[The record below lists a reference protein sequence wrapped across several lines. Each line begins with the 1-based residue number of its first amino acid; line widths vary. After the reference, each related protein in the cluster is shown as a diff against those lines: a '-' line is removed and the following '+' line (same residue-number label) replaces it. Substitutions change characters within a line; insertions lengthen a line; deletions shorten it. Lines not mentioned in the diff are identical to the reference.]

1 MTKKNNRIF
10 NPDNTIV
17 YTLSIGQTEGL
28 NEQPFIN
35 KSNFKKVCLTD
46 DYNLKSSD
54 WEIVNINRILP
65 QDQYRSQRNLKIRP
79 HLIFPEYQY
88 SFYFDNT
95 IVLKKTPEDFIKE
108 IFSRFNFKED
118 DPFFIL
124 PRHSFR
130 DTLIDEF
137 HECYAQR
144 LDTDVRFFDQIYDY
158 LLTNIELLYQK
169 PFATGILLRNHMN
182 KKLINFSEIW
192 FSHIVKYTRRD
203 QLSILHSA
211 EQAKFKLNGFDFDMH
226 SSDFHKYPVV
236 KNERLFR
243 STADNLYELPSDFF
257 DKIVKKIYSKNVNN
271 QLIFKKIREDAY
283 EHKLSMEKLR
293 LSIEKLSEENYLL
306 KKENKLIKNS
316 IRDLENSN
324 IWKYSSFL
332 RKIMDRLKRIL

>member
-46 DYNLKSSD
+46 DYSLKSSD

-137 HECYAQR
+137 HECYSQR

-203 QLSILHSA
+203 QLSLLYSA
-211 EQAKFKLNGFDFDMH
+211 HQARINIFGFNIDNRKSEYH
-226 SSDFHKYPVV
+226 IWPVEL
-236 KNERLFR
+236 KKRNKKCEDNKIEL
-243 STADNLYELPSDFF
+243 STF
-257 DKIVKKIYSKNVNN
+257 KIYEKT
-271 QLIFKKIREDAY
+271 
-283 EHKLSMEKLR
+283 EKLI
-293 LSIEKLSEENYLL
+293 SNFESEY
-306 KKENKLIKNS
+306 KKNKNLFFKIQTYFKDTLRFF
-316 IRDLENSN
+316 IRFFTR
-324 IWKYSSFL
+324 FL
-332 RKIMDRLKRIL
+332 